1 MGLLRDIA
9 LVPIVKTSSQNVIKF
24 EAFAYNFY
32 KANSFYKAGS
42 SNVSSYSNEIFSG
55 GIFSITPGT
64 SERYRDT
71 SGSTSFS
78 KHNILTPVLEVFE
91 QSSISSVLY
100 NLHSEYNRGK
110 AIDQVIDAWD
120 AKVRDSSAVTSML
133 QLVQDSNQRP
143 ASMLFYPIAPE
154 SDDDELVGFIRAVH
168 DWDTV
173 LRDAVPANA
182 ENMQIVISDGIQ
194 LATFLVATD
203 SVTFIGW
210 GDFHDR
216 TYDRYRKTYTPNNSK
231 TGYMRYSFSI
241 YPTAEFFP
249 QDVMAI
255 SIVSCI
261 AVVAFVLLFTSAFLV
276 HDIHLQG
283 QLQQQLEMLTLKQ
296 KFVRFISHE
305 IRTPMNAVCIGLK
318 LLMDE
323 VEHSLTYLQGEMA
336 LRGIGHNDDAGSVTQ
351 SEAELALAEADPP
364 ASVVGESK
372 RDSDTMQLKGG
383 IDLCT
388 DMVSKLKSWSQLLKE
403 VEESSNRSVSILNEL
418 LSYDE
423 IQQKTMSIQREFL
436 PVWDI
441 ISSAVSPFSIQARY
455 AT

>member
-1 MGLLRDIA
+1 MSIITSQKFCARHKKRILLLTLAFAVASICGYYLFTFVYDYVLSKYLENFNALSLHTFGALAVGLDNNYQVSQALSEVFTLHCPTMSNWPNCSINSARYVKIVSPLVKMGLLRDIA

-261 AVVAFVLLFTSAFLV
+261 AVVAFVLLFTSAFL
-276 HDIHLQG
+276 
-283 QLQQQLEMLTLKQ
+283 
-296 KFVRFISHE
+296 
-305 IRTPMNAVCIGLK
+305 
-318 LLMDE
+318 
-323 VEHSLTYLQGEMA
+323 
-336 LRGIGHNDDAGSVTQ
+336 
-351 SEAELALAEADPP
+351 
-364 ASVVGESK
+364 
-372 RDSDTMQLKGG
+372 
-383 IDLCT
+383 
-388 DMVSKLKSWSQLLKE
+388 
-403 VEESSNRSVSILNEL
+403 
-418 LSYDE
+418 
-423 IQQKTMSIQREFL
+423 
-436 PVWDI
+436 
-441 ISSAVSPFSIQARY
+441 
-455 AT
+455 